1 MLAGGGVVVVIVLV
15 AVAVVVVS
23 AGAKVLCAWALSG
36 CEIVRLDGGFMGR
49 TLLGSIP
56 Q

>member
-1 MLAGGGVVVVIVLV
+1 MLAGGGVVVVIVP
-15 AVAVVVVS
+15 VAVVVVS

-36 CEIVRLDGGFMGR
+36 CEIVRLDGEFMGR
-49 TLLGSIP
+49 TLLGSIL